1 MGRKGQ
7 MGEEGEKGTQGI
19 KGEVGAVGMK
29 GNTGAPGSNAMVC
42 TALNTAYNN
51 GLPNKF
57 TAIFQVVDTFD
68 ELPANATNGQ
78 LGFVV
83 SDQKLHVYF
92 GPRGWINVN
101 QNCTGDVS

>member
-1 MGRKGQ
+1 

-42 TALNTAYNN
+42 TAYNTAYNN

-57 TAIFQVVDTFD
+57 TAIF
-68 ELPANATNGQ
+68 
-78 LGFVV
+78 
-83 SDQKLHVYF
+83 
-92 GPRGWINVN
+92 
-101 QNCTGDVS
+101 